1 MKALPVHHL
10 RLERALTYSFVKHN
24 RRSHLSSRGVFI
36 MNYLPSYARLF
47 VWLVM
52 SFVCFETNAI
62 AGNQVLV
69 IGIDGLR
76 PDALAAAKTPNLDSL
91 IQNGSFSETTQIQG
105 KRYQDSDT
113 ISGPGWSSILTGV
126 WADKHGVQDNSF
138 AGKQYED
145 FPHYFV
151 RIKEQFP
158 EKQTASFIDWTPLDE
173 HAVSGADIRRKYNPA
188 DGKDYIRT
196 DREIATEASKV
207 LRHEQIDAA
216 FVYFGQV
223 DESGHAHGFHPTVPE
238 YIRAIET
245 VDLHV
250 GELQK
255 AIRERAART
264 KENWLT
270 LVSSD
275 HGGQGTGHGSGH
287 STPEILNVFLI
298 VSGKNAVKGK
308 LTQTTFIV
316 DVPVTALV
324 YLGVKIDPQWKLDG
338 QPIGLQGTP

>member
-1 MKALPVHHL
+1 MKTLQVHHL
-10 RLERALTYSFVKHN
+10 RLERDLTYSYAKHN
-24 RRSHLSSRGVFI
+24 RRSTPSSGGTFVMNCLLSC
-36 MNYLPSYARLF
+36 ARLF
-47 VWLVM
+47 ICLAI
-52 SFVCFETNAI
+52 SLACSGTNVVAE
-62 AGNQVLV
+62 NQVLV

-76 PDALAAAKTPNLDSL
+76 PDALAAAETPNLDSL

-105 KRYQDSDT
+105 KRYQGSDT

-138 AGKQYED
+138 TGKKYED

-151 RIKEQFP
+151 RLKEQFP

-173 HAVSGADIRRKYNPA
+173 HVVSGADIRRKYNPA

-245 VDLHV
+245 VDRHV

-255 AIRERAART
+255 AIRERAARA

-287 STPEILNVFLI
+287 SSPEILNVFLI
-298 VSGKNAVKGK
+298 VSGENAVKGK
-308 LTQTTFIV
+308 LAQTTFIV

-338 QPIGLQGTP
+338 QAVGLQGTP